1 MKLAKNLERLGTESA
16 FKILAEAKKL
26 EAEGKKIIHLS
37 LGQPDF
43 KSPKHVVE
51 ATKKALDDGH
61 HGYVLPNGTIECR
74 EAVARKIKKL
84 YNADIDPE
92 RVIIMPGG
100 KPTMYYA
107 ITLFG
112 EPGAEIIYPDPGFPI
127 YESMINY
134 TGAKAVSINMLENK
148 GFLINP
154 EKILSLINNNTRLL
168 ILNNPNNPT
177 GAFTEKNKIDQLA
190 EGLKKFPNV
199 VIFSD
204 EIYSRQIFDGKKMP
218 TFFDYPDLYDRLIV
232 LDGWSK
238 AYSMTGWRLGW
249 SVWPEKL
256 IEQIIKFCVNNHSC
270 VNAAIQYGGIAALD
284 GPDDSINFMMEKFTK
299 RRKLIYEG
307 LNDIQGIECTMPGG
321 GFYAFPK
328 VIGTG
333 MNGKDFAKKCLHD
346 AGVAIVPGTAFGKKA
361 IDYVRFSFAASED
374 NISKALENIKKMLS

>member
-1 MKLAKNLERLGTESA
+1 MKLDKNIERLGTESA

-26 EAEGKKIIHLS
+26 ETEGKKIIHLS

-74 EAVARKIKKL
+74 EAVTRKIKKL

-199 VIFSD
+199 AILSD